1 MRFDAKVRRSEPQVL
16 PSKPLVTRP
25 PGRVNRHANRRTGGP
40 PPPGGSR
47 SRRPGQASIGVA
59 SLVCRVVA
67 TPTVRRFFVIAAP
80 VLLVAVGASMGFQ
93 PSRAGTVAGFLWA
106 AGPSVGLAIFALAY
120 AWRRSELAL
129 WLLPQ
134 WGDISRG
141 FVAALALFGVSFGF
155 VKLVVHESS
164 PSAAWMIRLYAQAGE
179 PSALRDHLWLVAAGI
194 VTASFAEEIVWRG
207 LVRSALEESL
217 GGTRAWL
224 AAALLYAAAHLPTM
238 WALKDE
244 HAGLNPMVP
253 VAALAVG
260 LAFGAMTRYYLGRL
274 GPAMIAHAV
283 FDWGVIVMF
292 RLYGNSV

>member
-25 PGRVNRHANRRTGGP
+25 LGAVNRHTKGQDRP
-40 PPPGGSR
+40 PHPVRGCGAVTPGGA
-47 SRRPGQASIGVA
+47 PIGVA
-59 SLVCRVVA
+59 SVVYGVVA

-80 VLLVAVGASMGFQ
+80 VLLVALGASMGFQ

-106 AGPSVGLAIFALAY
+106 AGPSVGLALFALAY

-129 WLLPQ
+129 WLMPQ

-164 PSAAWMIRLYAQAGE
+164 PSAAWMIRLYAQAGD
-179 PSALRDHLWLVAAGI
+179 PSVLRDHLWLVAAGI

-217 GGTRAWL
+217 GGRRAWL
-224 AAALLYAAAHLPTM
+224 ASAALYGAAHLPTM

-253 VAALAVG
+253 IAALAVG
-260 LAFGAMTRYYLGRL
+260 LVFGAMTRYYLGRL

-292 RLYGNSV
+292 RLYGTSV